1 MIEKLKQIYQNKIK
15 ENITKYDYNNYYY
28 FYKPNSKEIF
38 GIEKSIS
45 SNEYELIKTTYIE
58 KKIYTSNNHNQKIY
72 EYLFENKTYPFNK
85 KAKVIVLD
93 TVNNDFKDILK
104 NFFKEVQLITIDK
117 LSIAFCFDSYNLD
130 LKNFQE
136 VLTFDLGISFHLH
149 DGIYIN
155 DKISGETLLNYLK
168 LIKQYISN
176 SLDEYSDLTTPLF
189 TSSKELNLSYYQ
201 IIDEY
206 VISPILKDVF
216 TKDII
221 LTYFKNDL
229 NVSKTAK
236 DLYINRNSLL
246 NKFDT
251 IYKETGLNLQK
262 FIHACSIYTI
272 LKYQGK

>member
-1 MIEKLKQIYQNKIK
+1 MLEKLKQIYRNQIK
-15 ENITKYDYNNYYY
+15 ENINEYDYNNYYY
-28 FYKPNSKEIF
+28 FYKPNSKELF

-45 SNEYELIKTTYIE
+45 LNEYELIKTNYIE
-58 KKIYTSNNHNQKIY
+58 KKIYTTNEYNQKIY
-72 EYLFENKTYPFNK
+72 EYLFENQSYPFSK
-85 KAKVIVLD
+85 KAKIIVIDLID
-93 TVNNDFKDILK
+93 SEFKEILK
-104 NFFKEVQLITIDK
+104 NFFKEVEMITIDN
-117 LSIAFCFDSYNLD
+117 LSVAFCFDSYNLD
-130 LKNFQE
+130 LNNFQE
-136 VLTFDLGISFHLH
+136 ALTFDLGINFHLH

-155 DKISGETLLNYLK
+155 KAVKGEILLSYLT
-168 LIKQYISN
+168 LIKQHINN
-176 SLDEYSDLTTPLF
+176 SQDEYSDLTTPLF
-189 TSSKELNLSYYQ
+189 TKNEDLNLSYYQ

-216 TKDII
+216 TKDMI

-246 NKFDT
+246 NKFET

-262 FIHACSIYTI
+262 FSHACSIYTI

>member
-1 MIEKLKQIYQNKIK
+1 MLEKLKQIYRNQIK
-15 ENITKYDYNNYYY
+15 ENINEYDYNNYYY
-28 FYKPNSKEIF
+28 FYKPHSKELF

-45 SNEYELIKTTYIE
+45 LNEYELIKTNYIE
-58 KKIYTSNNHNQKIY
+58 KKIYTTNEYNQKIY
-72 EYLFENKTYPFNK
+72 EYLFENQSYPFSK
-85 KAKVIVLD
+85 KAKIIVIDLID
-93 TVNNDFKDILK
+93 SEFKEILK
-104 NFFKEVQLITIDK
+104 NFFKEVEMITIDN
-117 LSIAFCFDSYNLD
+117 LSVAFCFDSYNLD
-130 LKNFQE
+130 LNNFQE
-136 VLTFDLGISFHLH
+136 ALTFDLGINFHLH

-155 DKISGETLLNYLK
+155 KAVKGEILLSYLT
-168 LIKQYISN
+168 LIKQHINN
-176 SLDEYSDLTTPLF
+176 SQDEYSDLTTPLF
-189 TSSKELNLSYYQ
+189 TKNEDLNLSYYQ

-216 TKDII
+216 TKDMI

-246 NKFDT
+246 NKFET

-262 FIHACSIYTI
+262 FSHACSIYTI